1 MGWLLG
7 ITTFL
12 FIPGYAIYVI
22 FMKLKNSEFSKKNL
36 IGPTAKWIP
45 AVQNDEGSVIRISEC
60 QL

>member
-12 FIPGYAIYVI
+12 FIPGYVIYVI
-22 FMKLKNSEFSKKNL
+22 VLKFRNSEFSKKNL

-45 AVQNDEGSVIRISEC
+45 AVQSDEDSVIRISEC